1 MEDLVLRRK
10 REQLEDQLLKDE
22 YNYDLWFDYIRLEE
36 QANQVDL
43 EKVREVYRR
52 AVFFKPPV
60 LEK

>member
-1 MEDLVLRRK
+1 MEDLVLRRR
-10 REQLEDQLLKDE
+10 RELLEDQLLKDE

-36 QANQVDL
+36 QANQVDH

-52 AVFFKPPV
+52 AVLFKPPV